1 MLFTKD
7 LKITDYEIKQKKN
20 SINMAASAYHVMSME
35 TGNRIFKR
43 DCIFT
48 YTCIKQPI
56 VEL

>member
-7 LKITDYEIKQKKN
+7 LKITDYEMKQKK
-20 SINMAASAYHVMSME
+20 AASTYHVMFME
-35 TGNRIFKR
+35 TENRIFKR